1 MKRIILNHR
10 YFLPKISLILTT
22 IIFFLS
28 SGTGFGQ
35 EKSKK
40 KDKFFD
46 VKIGLATFYDD
57 NILKYSQKYLDRF
70 MNGEDEGRFH
80 IETYDDVILKPSL
93 QIGAAYEIFKKQKSR
108 INFSYNYNYYVVND
122 IKNWQFISLAFQQSF
137 LKKASFRIAYSYV
150 PEFYVR
156 HFRDEDLVNYYKK
169 VNNGFGYVPETFVP
183 FSFSKDNYSIWI
195 QNTFFKNTRIRLS
208 LDYGR
213 YYHNVHY
220 TEYDC
225 KNLTYGFLINQPIT
239 KKIRLEAGYEFTTS
253 DAKGYDLTDDK
264 GNYQP
269 NETKANS
276 DDADADNEADGF
288 FMSCSWQIPDV
299 LKHKHSLEA
308 GMAYDK
314 RYYTT
319 DNYVEEDPEH
329 AGRVDNNLSY
339 NFTYNFQLSK
349 AFDLSA
355 FYRWFGRDSGSP
367 SIVNDQYLSNEKD
380 YRQGQVG
387 IEVTYS
393 LKF

>member
-1 MKRIILNHR
+1 
-10 YFLPKISLILTT
+10 
-22 IIFFLS
+22 
-28 SGTGFGQ
+28 
-35 EKSKK
+35 
-40 KDKFFD
+40 
-46 VKIGLATFYDD
+46 
-57 NILKYSQKYLDRF
+57 
-70 MNGEDEGRFH
+70 
-80 IETYDDVILKPSL
+80 
-93 QIGAAYEIFKKQKSR
+93 
-108 INFSYNYNYYVVND
+108 
-122 IKNWQFISLAFQQSF
+122 
-137 LKKASFRIAYSYV
+137 
-150 PEFYVR
+150 
-156 HFRDEDLVNYYKK
+156 
-169 VNNGFGYVPETFVP
+169 VPETFVP
-183 FSFSKDNYSIWI
+183 FSFSKDNYGIWI

-253 DAKGYDLTDDK
+253 DAKGYD
-264 GNYQP
+264 QP
-269 NETKANS
+269 GETKENS
-276 DDADADNEADGF
+276 DDADATNEADGF

-308 GMAYDK
+308 GIAYEK

-319 DNYVEEDPEH
+319 DHYVEEDPEH

-367 SIVNDQYLSNEKD
+367 SIVNDWYLSNEKD